1 VASRRA
7 PATAV
12 VLLSQ
17 LLSCLLAVAL
27 ALVRGETFPGPS
39 DVALAAGAG
48 VATAVAL
55 AAFYRGLA
63 TARVGVVAP
72 VAAVLGAAIPVV
84 VSIAISGLPAPVQLA
99 GMAVGLIGVGLVS
112 RAPDEG
118 DRPLGIGIA
127 LLAGVGFGAFFV
139 CLGSLEG
146 DAVFW
151 PLVVARIVAGA
162 SMFVA
167 ARVGGRPPL
176 PPRSLLPLVALVS
189 VLDMIGM
196 AGYLFA
202 AQIGRL
208 DEAAVLSS
216 LYPVVTIVLAAA
228 VFRERIGGLQALG
241 IGLAMLAIALIGGG

>member
-1 VASRRA
+1 V
-7 PATAV
+7 
-12 VLLSQ
+12 
-17 LLSCLLAVAL
+17 LAVAL
-27 ALVRGETFPGPS
+27 ALVRDETFPGPR
-39 DVALAAGAG
+39 DVALAAAAG
-48 VATAVAL
+48 VATSIAL

-84 VSIAISGLPAPVQLA
+84 VSIATAGLPAPVQLA
-99 GMAVGLIGVGLVS
+99 GMAVGLLGVGLVS
-112 RAPDEG
+112 RAPGEPG
-118 DRPLGIGIA
+118 RPLGIGIA
-127 LLAGVGFGAFFV
+127 LLAGAGFGAFFV

-167 ARVGGRPPL
+167 ARMARRPPL
-176 PPRSLLPLVALVS
+176 PPRALLPIVALVS
-189 VLDMIGM
+189 VLDMVGM

-202 AQIGRL
+202 TQVGRL

-216 LYPVVTIVLAAA
+216 LYPIVTIVLAAL

-241 IGLAMLAIALIGGG
+241 IGLAMVAIALIGGG

>member
-1 VASRRA
+1 MPRRPRSCSCRSCSAAVSPSVSHCSAPRRSRGRG
-7 PATAV
+7 T
-12 VLLSQ
+12 S
-17 LLSCLLAVAL
+17 LLA
-27 ALVRGETFPGPS
+27 
-39 DVALAAGAG
+39 AAAG
-48 VATAVAL
+48 VATSIAL
-55 AAFYRGLA
+55 SAFYRGLA

-84 VSIAISGLPAPVQLA
+84 VAVALSGLPAPVQLA

-151 PLVVARIVAGA
+151 PLVVARVVAGA

-167 ARVGGRPPL
+167 ARVARRPAL

-189 VLDMIGM
+189 VLDMVGM

-202 AQIGRL
+202 TQIGRL

-216 LYPVVTIVLAAA
+216 LYPVVTIVLAAV
-228 VFRERIGGLQALG
+228 VFHERIGRVQAFG
-241 IGLAMLAIALIGGG
+241 IALAMLAIGMIGAG

>member
-1 VASRRA
+1 MASRRA
-7 PATAV
+7 AATAV

-17 LLSCLLAVAL
+17 LLSCVLAVGL
-27 ALVRGETFPGPS
+27 ALLRSETFPGPR
-39 DVALAAGAG
+39 DLALAAGAG
-48 VATAVAL
+48 VATSIAL

-84 VSIAISGLPAPVQLA
+84 VAIALSGLPAPVQLA

-118 DRPLGIGIA
+118 DRPLGLGIA

-151 PLVVARIVAGA
+151 PLVVARVVAGA

-167 ARVGGRPPL
+167 ARVARRPAL
-176 PPRSLLPLVALVS
+176 PPRALLPLVALVS
-189 VLDMIGM
+189 VLDMVGM

-202 AQIGRL
+202 TQIGRL

-216 LYPVVTIVLAAA
+216 LYPVVTIVLAAV
-228 VFRERIGGLQALG
+228 VFHERIGRVQALG
-241 IGLAMLAIALIGGG
+241 IGLAMLAIAMIGAG